1 MPIPVA
7 SVLPDPEL
15 PVRPAL
21 LRVVIA
27 DDHALVRAGLRA
39 MLEGVDDTLV
49 VGEAADGDA
58 ALAMVHELR
67 PDVMLADIG
76 MPGLSG
82 LDLLRE
88 CRAAQLSVRI
98 VLLTMYD
105 NDEYVAE
112 AVRGGAAGY
121 LMKNSALED
130 LGLAMAAIRRGETY
144 LSQSVLMKLTRAL
157 QSDRVSLTDRQR
169 EVLRWIAE
177 GLSSKEI
184 ALKLGLSV
192 KTIEAHRS
200 QIMDRLGIR
209 DLAGLVRYAIR
220 IGLVG
225 PDS

>member
-1 MPIPVA
+1 MHSPGATLPRPEPLGGR
-7 SVLPDPEL
+7 VLRCL
-15 PVRPAL
+15 
-21 LRVVIA
+21 IA

-39 MLEGVDDTLV
+39 MLEGIPGTVV
-49 VGEAADGDA
+49 VGEAADGSA
-58 ALAMVHELR
+58 ALELAR
-67 PDVMLADIG
+67 ELIPDVMLADIG

-88 CRAAQLSVRI
+88 CRQAQLQVKI

-105 NDEYVAE
+105 NAEYVAE
-112 AVRGGAAGY
+112 AVRNGAAGY

-130 LGLAMAAIRRGETY
+130 LGLAIEAVRRGETY

-157 QSDRVSLTDRQR
+157 QSDPVSLTERQR
-169 EVLRWIAE
+169 EVLRWVAA
-177 GLSSKEI
+177 GLSSREI

-192 KTIEAHRS
+192 KTIETHRS

-220 IGLVG
+220 TGLVA
-225 PDS
+225 PDD